1 MLGLLA
7 AYRFAVQSGK
17 ETEAQKRKTEIRR
30 LLQGLLLIQDVC
42 EVDGCICRGVGSDGY
57 SHYPGSS
64 DDQISPWLLAL
75 DAYMESGI
83 PSEREIAAVNLRGEI
98 PPLFK
103 GYLRIGAKVAGV
115 PVLDREFGSIDYL
128 IWFDF
133 TELPDKYVKHFNV

>member
-1 MLGLLA
+1 MLGCVSLEHTNGAIGWALYEELRRAGQLTTAISALPRPEFELA
-7 AYRFAVQSGK
+7 R
-17 ETEAQKRKTEIRR
+17 
-30 LLQGLLLIQDVC
+30 
-42 EVDGCICRGVGSDGY
+42 
-57 SHYPGSS
+57 
-64 DDQISPWLLAL
+64 
-75 DAYMESGI
+75 

-133 TELPDKYVKHFNV
+133 DQLPDKYVKHFNV